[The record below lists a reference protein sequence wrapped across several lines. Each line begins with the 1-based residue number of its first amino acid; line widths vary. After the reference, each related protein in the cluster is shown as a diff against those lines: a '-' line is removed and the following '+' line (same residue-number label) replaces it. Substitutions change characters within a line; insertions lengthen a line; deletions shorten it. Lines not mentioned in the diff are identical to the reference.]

1 MDVFVIPV
9 GADRYELY
17 CEQPVAGDEPVEPET
32 KGWVGRLRRKFG
44 GLVRA
49 AEQHHRRETSAD
61 DPPRGWVGRIQD
73 RGMAWVAERIAEQRL
88 LWNLRAE
95 TAATAAHPED
105 MTFDRVHRLI
115 RETLQRDHDRHSR
128 WMFIDGLLFVIT
140 FVGLG
145 PLFILI
151 PGIANLPAL
160 YFGFRTVGH
169 FLSMRGSAHGLRGV
183 TWSGRPCPPLGELRE
198 LAALEP
204 YAREARLLDI
214 ATRLRLEQLPKFFE
228 RVAIRDSRTP

>member
-17 CEQPVAGDEPVEPET
+17 CEQPVAGDAPVEPET
-32 KGWVGRLRRKFG
+32 TGWIGRLRRRFG

-61 DPPRGWVGRIQD
+61 DASRSWVGRIQD
-73 RGMAWVAERIAEQRL
+73 EAMAWVAERIAEQRL
-88 LWNLRAE
+88 LWNLRGE
-95 TAATAAHPED
+95 TAATAAHPAD
-105 MTFDRVHRLI
+105 MTFDRVHALI
-115 RETLQRDHDRHSR
+115 RETLQRDHDRHYR
-128 WMFIDGLLFVIT
+128 WMFIDGLLFLIT
-140 FVGLG
+140 FVALG

-183 TWSGRPCPPLGELRE
+183 AWSGRPCPPLGELRE
-198 LAALEP
+198 LAALDP
-204 YAREARLLDI
+204 HTREARLLDI
-214 ATRLRLEQLPKFFE
+214 ATRLRLEQLPKFYE
-228 RVAIRDSRTP
+228 RVAIGHAPTH

>member
-88 LWNLRAE
+88 LWNLRRE
-95 TAATAAHPED
+95 THAVLAHPQD
-105 MTFDRVHRLI
+105 MNFEQVLEVVRRRL
-115 RETLQRDHDRHSR
+115 RHDYDRHLR
-128 WMFIDGLLFVIT
+128 WLLLDGTLMILSAALTLVPGPNLVAYYFV
-140 FVGLG
+140 
-145 PLFILI
+145 
-151 PGIANLPAL
+151 
-160 YFGFRTVGH
+160 FRVVGH
-169 FLSMRGSAHGLRGV
+169 WLSMRGARQGLNHV
-183 TWSGRPCPPLGELRE
+183 IFTGRPCPPLTELRGVAE
-198 LAALEP
+198 LEP
-204 YAREARLLDI
+204 EVREQRIHDVAH
-214 ATRLRLEQLPKFFE
+214 RLRLQHLSTFIE
-228 RVAIRDSRTP
+228 RVAV